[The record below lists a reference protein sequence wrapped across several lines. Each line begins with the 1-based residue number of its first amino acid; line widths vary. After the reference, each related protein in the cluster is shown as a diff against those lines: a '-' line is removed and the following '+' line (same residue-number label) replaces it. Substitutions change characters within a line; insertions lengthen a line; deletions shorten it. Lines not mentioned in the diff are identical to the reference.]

1 MYKKIVD
8 FSVMKWENIK
18 HLNDELFKRLTGV
31 KLKTYKFMLSVLKE
45 DASKI
50 ASTKLNN
57 RSRPFILSIEDQL
70 LLTLMYYREYRT
82 QFHIGV
88 TYGVSEASVCRT
100 IKRVETVL
108 MKESS
113 FKLEGKNKL
122 SGYNYNYSVVV
133 VDATE
138 HPIERP
144 KKTKRIL
151 LR

>member
-1 MYKKIVD
+1 
-8 FSVMKWENIK
+8 MKWDNIK
-18 HLNDELFKRLTGV
+18 DSPFKRLTGV
-31 KLKTYKFMLSVLKE
+31 KLKTFKFMVSVLKE
-45 DASKI
+45 AASKK

-57 RSRPFILSIEDQL
+57 RSRPFILSLEDPL
-70 LLTLMYYREYRT
+70 LLMLMYYREYRT

-88 TYGVSEASVCRT
+88 TYGISEASVCRT
-100 IKRVETVL
+100 IKRVEDVL
-108 MKESS
+108 MEENL
-113 FKLEGKNKL
+113 FKLVGKKKL
-122 SGYNYNYSVVV
+122 SGYNYSCSVVV